1 MSRVLQPQREPSEIR
16 EIVVSYK
23 ILHDCIFYD
32 EKQVFPVKGPNG
44 KMIEYGDNIIFL
56 QSQCLQFYQIIINTN
71 NTYDAFSYK
80 L

>member
-1 MSRVLQPQREPSEIR
+1 MSRVLQPQREPSDIR

-44 KMIEYGDNIIFL
+44 KMIEYGRQYNF
-56 QSQCLQFYQIIINTN
+56 F
-71 NTYDAFSYK
+71 
-80 L
+80 

>member
-1 MSRVLQPQREPSEIR
+1 MSRVLQPQREPSDIR

-44 KMIEYGDNIIFL
+44 KMIEYGRQYYFFTITVFAILPNNN
-56 QSQCLQFYQIIINTN
+56 QYQ
-71 NTYDAFSYK
+71 
-80 L
+80 